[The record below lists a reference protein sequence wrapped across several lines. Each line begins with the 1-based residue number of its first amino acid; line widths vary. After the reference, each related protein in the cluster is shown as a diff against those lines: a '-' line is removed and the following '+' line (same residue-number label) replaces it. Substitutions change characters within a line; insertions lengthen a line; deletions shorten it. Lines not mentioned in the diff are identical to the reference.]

1 MLVKLR
7 LLHVVDFSIAGY
19 VFPCCPC
26 VSHQTYGPGSRFRL
40 HNSYIDISKAYKHTP
55 FLSVLINIT
64 ARYTLQKGEKGNKR
78 IKKKKETLKE
88 EGKYI

>member
-1 MLVKLR
+1 M
-7 LLHVVDFSIAGY
+7 S
-19 VFPCCPC
+19 
-26 VSHQTYGPGSRFRL
+26 SEQGSRP

-78 IKKKKETLKE
+78 IKKGTLKE